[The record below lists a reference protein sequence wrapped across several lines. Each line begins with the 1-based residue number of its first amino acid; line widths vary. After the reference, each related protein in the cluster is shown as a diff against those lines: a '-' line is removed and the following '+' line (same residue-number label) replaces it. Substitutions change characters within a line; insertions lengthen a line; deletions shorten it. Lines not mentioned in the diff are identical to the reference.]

1 LYNSHARDEED
12 MSRTATLQPLAR
24 LASFS
29 TASTPLKELPFQ
41 HQPTYITLT
50 RMVVRFSH
58 NILLLP
64 PSESL
69 TPYQEQ
75 VQRDLHSPL
84 PYHRT
89 KWLHN
94 IEHARTLL
102 LQLEQ
107 SAKSIKVQRVKRD
120 VVHDLAEK
128 RTTIKKL
135 RARIEEI
142 GREVEAQGTEAH
154 RNFDDEPGE
163 TVEQFLGLPP
173 LKGQNTRTNGINGN
187 KDLEEGRSVSLEDE
201 EPKSKDQDNA
211 ATILD
216 GKPYSPN
223 PKDDLFNVR
232 RRRGKDQPA
241 ETTTSGFS
249 SLPTTEKALLA
260 DSATHEN
267 ITTSL
272 VQLATELKQRTRNF
286 QASLES
292 DKGLVDRVLEGLD
305 KNVTGMEAASKRI
318 GVLRRMSE
326 GKGWWGRIMLYAW
339 IFGLWIVAIL
349 LVFVGPKLRF

>member
-1 LYNSHARDEED
+1 
-12 MSRTATLQPLAR
+12 MSRTSTLQPLA
-24 LASFS
+24 SPTSSWSMS
-29 TASTPLKELPFQ
+29 TQIKELPFQ

-50 RMVVRFSH
+50 RMLVRFSH

-64 PSESL
+64 PSSDL
-69 TPYQEQ
+69 TTYQEQ
-75 VQRDLHSPL
+75 IQRDLRSPL

-94 IEHARTLL
+94 IEHARTIL
-102 LQLEQ
+102 LQLEH
-107 SAKSIKVQRVKRD
+107 SAQNIKVQRMKRD

-128 RTTIKKL
+128 RSTIKKL

-142 GREVEAQGTEAH
+142 GREVEAQGADAWRDRDGEA
-154 RNFDDEPGE
+154 GE
-163 TVEQFLGLPP
+163 TLEQILGRPP
-173 LKGQNTRTNGINGN
+173 LQERNVQPKGRAKGEDAQDGRPVH
-187 KDLEEGRSVSLEDE
+187 LEEGVDTSAE
-201 EPKSKDQDNA
+201 ESHDNA

-216 GKPYSPN
+216 GKPYSSGN
-223 PKDDLFNVR
+223 AKDDLLNVR

-241 ETTTSGFS
+241 ESTTSGFT
-249 SLPTTEKALLA
+249 SLPATEKTLLVE
-260 DSATHEN
+260 SRTHEDL
-267 ITTSL
+267 TTSL
-272 VQLATELKQRTRNF
+272 VSLASQLKQQTRNF

-292 DKGLVDRVLEGLD
+292 DRGLVDRVLEGLD
-305 KNVTGMEAASKRI
+305 KNVTGMDAASKRI
-318 GVLRRMSE
+318 GMLRRMSE

>member
-1 LYNSHARDEED
+1 
-12 MSRTATLQPLAR
+12 MSRTTTLQPLAR
-24 LASFS
+24 PTSSSS
-29 TASTPLKELPFQ
+29 TNTTPKELPFQ

-50 RMVVRFSH
+50 RMLVRFSH

-64 PSESL
+64 PSDSL
-69 TPYQEQ
+69 TPSQEQ
-75 VQRDLHSPL
+75 IQRDLYSLL

-102 LQLEQ
+102 LQLEHGAQ
-107 SAKSIKVQRVKRD
+107 SIKVQRVKRD

-128 RTTIKKL
+128 RSAIKKL

-142 GREVEAQGTEAH
+142 GREIEANGADAR
-154 RNFDDEPGE
+154 RNLDDEPGE

-173 LKGQNTRTNGINGN
+173 LQAKHTQTNGTNSK
-187 KDLEEGRSVSLEDE
+187 KDLKEGRPVSLESNE
-201 EPKSKDQDNA
+201 ESDPKDFDNA

-216 GKPYSPN
+216 GKPYSSN
-223 PKDDLFNVR
+223 PKDELLNIR
-232 RRRGKDQPA
+232 RRRGKDQPV
-241 ETTTSGFS
+241 ESTTSGFS
-249 SLPTTEKALLA
+249 SLPATEKTLLA
-260 DSATHEN
+260 DSAAHEN

-286 QASLES
+286 EASLDS

-305 KNVTGMEAASKRI
+305 KNVTGMDAASKRI
-318 GVLRRMSE
+318 GMLRRMSE

-339 IFGLWIVAIL
+339 IFGLWIAAIL

>member
-1 LYNSHARDEED
+1 
-12 MSRTATLQPLAR
+12 MSRTATLQPLVR
-24 LASFS
+24 PLSS
-29 TASTPLKELPFQ
+29 SPSITPKELPFQ

-50 RMVVRFSH
+50 RMLVRLSH

-64 PSESL
+64 PSDFL

-75 VQRDLHSPL
+75 IQRDLHSPL
-84 PYHRT
+84 PFHRT

-102 LQLEQ
+102 LQLEH
-107 SAKSIKVQRVKRD
+107 SAQSIKVQRVKRD
-120 VVHDLAEK
+120 VAHDLTEK
-128 RTTIKKL
+128 RRTVKKL

-142 GREVEAQGTEAH
+142 GREVEAKGPDALGYADE
-154 RNFDDEPGE
+154 EPGE
-163 TVEQFLGLPP
+163 TVEQFLGLPT
-173 LKGQNTRTNGINGN
+173 LQEQHVQTNGTTEDRN
-187 KDLEEGRSVSLEDE
+187 LVEGRPLALEDE
-201 EPKSKDQDNA
+201 ELSESKEHDNA
-211 ATILD
+211 GTILD
-216 GKPYSPN
+216 GKPYSSS
-223 PKDDLFNVR
+223 PKDDLFNMR
-232 RRRGKDQPA
+232 RRRGTDQPT
-241 ETTTSGFS
+241 ESTTSGFS
-249 SLPTTEKALLA
+249 SLPTTEKALFA
-260 DSATHEN
+260 ESATHEN

-292 DKGLVDRVLEGLD
+292 DKGIVDRVLEGLD

-318 GVLRRMSE
+318 GMLRRMSE

-339 IFGLWIVAIL
+339 IFGLWIIAIL

>member
-1 LYNSHARDEED
+1 

-24 LASFS
+24 PTSS
-29 TASTPLKELPFQ
+29 SSPSITPKELAFQ

-50 RMVVRFSH
+50 RMLVRFSH

-64 PSESL
+64 PSDSL
-69 TPYQEQ
+69 TPHQEQ
-75 VQRDLHSPL
+75 IQHDLYSPL
-84 PYHRT
+84 PFHRT

-102 LQLEQ
+102 LQLEH
-107 SAKSIKVQRVKRD
+107 SAQSIKVQRVKRD
-120 VVHDLAEK
+120 VAHDLAEK
-128 RTTIKKL
+128 RRTIKKL

-142 GREVEAQGTEAH
+142 GREIEARGQDAS
-154 RNFDDEPGE
+154 RYLDEELGE
-163 TVEQFLGLPP
+163 TVEQFLGLPASQDLHVQVNGTTEDKP
-173 LKGQNTRTNGINGN
+173 LV
-187 KDLEEGRSVSLEDE
+187 EGRPLALEAE
-201 EPKSKDQDNA
+201 ERSESREHDNA
-211 ATILD
+211 GTILD
-216 GKPYSPN
+216 GKPYSSN
-223 PKDDLFNVR
+223 PKDDLFSMR
-232 RRRGKDQPA
+232 RRRGKDQAA
-241 ETTTSGFS
+241 ESTTSGFS
-249 SLPTTEKALLA
+249 SLPATEKTLLA

-292 DKGLVDRVLEGLD
+292 DKGIVGRVLEGLD
-305 KNVTGMEAASKRI
+305 KNVTGMEAASKRM
-318 GVLRRMSE
+318 GMLRRMSE

>member
-1 LYNSHARDEED
+1 ML
-12 MSRTATLQPLAR
+12 
-24 LASFS
+24 
-29 TASTPLKELPFQ
+29 
-41 HQPTYITLT
+41 
-50 RMVVRFSH
+50 VRFSH
-58 NILLLP
+58 NILLPP

-75 VQRDLHSPL
+75 IQRDLHSPL

-102 LQLEQ
+102 LQLEH
-107 SAKSIKVQRVKRD
+107 SAQSIKVQRVKRD

-128 RTTIKKL
+128 RSTVKKL

-142 GREVEAQGTEAH
+142 GREVEAKGADAA
-154 RNFDDEPGE
+154 RNLDDEPGE

-173 LKGQNTRTNGINGN
+173 LREYHDQTNGTTED
-187 KDLEEGRSVSLEDE
+187 KDLLDGRPVTLENEEYSESRDH
-201 EPKSKDQDNA
+201 DNA

-216 GKPYSPN
+216 GKPYSSD
-223 PKDDLFNVR
+223 PKDDLLSIR

-241 ETTTSGFS
+241 ESTTSGFS
-249 SLPTTEKALLA
+249 SLPATEKTLLA
-260 DSATHEN
+260 DSSTHEN
-267 ITTSL
+267 ITSSL

-305 KNVTGMEAASKRI
+305 KNVTGMEVASKRI
-318 GVLRRMSE
+318 GMLRRMSE

-339 IFGLWIVAIL
+339 IFGLWIAAIL

>member
-1 LYNSHARDEED
+1 
-12 MSRTATLQPLAR
+12 MSLTATLQPLPGSPLSR
-24 LASFS
+24 SPT
-29 TASTPLKELPFQ
+29 TAPKELPFQ
-41 HQPTYITLT
+41 HQPTYVTLK
-50 RMVVRFSH
+50 RILVRFSH

-64 PSESL
+64 PADSL

-75 VQRDLHSPL
+75 IQRDLRSPL

-102 LQLEQ
+102 LQLEH
-107 SAKSIKVQRVKRD
+107 SAQSIKVQRVKRD

-128 RTTIKKL
+128 RSTLKKL

-142 GREVEAQGTEAH
+142 GREVEAQGGDVWQNSMEM
-154 RNFDDEPGE
+154 PGE
-163 TVEQFLGLPP
+163 TVEQFLGLPALDERP
-173 LKGQNTRTNGINGN
+173 VAINGTTTAR
-187 KDLEEGRSVSLEDE
+187 DLWEGQTVALEKEEDSESRDH
-201 EPKSKDQDNA
+201 DNA
-211 ATILD
+211 ATILV
-216 GKPYSPN
+216 GKPYSSN
-223 PKDDLFNVR
+223 PKDDLFNIH
-232 RRRGKDQPA
+232 RRRGKEQTA
-241 ETTTSGFS
+241 ESTTSGFS
-249 SLPTTEKALLA
+249 SLPTTEKTLLA

-272 VQLATELKQRTRNF
+272 VQLATELKQRSRNF

-292 DKGLVDRVLEGLD
+292 DRGLVDRVLEGLD
-305 KNVTGMEAASKRI
+305 KNVTGMEVASKRI

-326 GKGWWGRIMLYAW
+326 GRGWWGRIMLYAW

-349 LVFVGPKLRF
+349 LVFVGPKLRL

>member
-1 LYNSHARDEED
+1 ML
-12 MSRTATLQPLAR
+12 
-24 LASFS
+24 
-29 TASTPLKELPFQ
+29 
-41 HQPTYITLT
+41 
-50 RMVVRFSH
+50 VRFSH

-64 PSESL
+64 PSDSL

-75 VQRDLHSPL
+75 IQRDLHSPL

-102 LQLEQ
+102 LQLEH
-107 SAKSIKVQRVKRD
+107 SAQGIKVQRVKRD

-128 RTTIKKL
+128 RSTIKRL

-142 GREVEAQGTEAH
+142 GREVEARGAGASHYPDE
-154 RNFDDEPGE
+154 EPGE

-173 LKGQNTRTNGINGN
+173 LQEQHVQTNGTTGD
-187 KDLEEGRSVSLEDE
+187 KDVVDGRPVGLEHE
-201 EPKSKDQDNA
+201 ESESRDHDNA

-216 GKPYSPN
+216 GKPYSSN
-223 PKDDLFNVR
+223 PKEDLFNIR

-241 ETTTSGFS
+241 ESTTSGFS
-249 SLPTTEKALLA
+249 SLPATEKRLLA

-318 GVLRRMSE
+318 GMLRRMSE

-339 IFGLWIVAIL
+339 IFGLWIIAIL